1 MLFKN
6 IPIFKI
12 TQLSKN
18 NTIYIYHKVIKYLSK
33 NNTIYIY
40 HKLIKYLFN

>member
-6 IPIFKI
+6 ILIFKI

-18 NTIYIYHKVIKYLSK
+18 NTIYIYHKVIKYLSNSLNK
-33 NNTIYIY
+33 TIIFVFTI
-40 HKLIKYLFN
+40 LIS